1 MKRLSRAV
9 AFSVVATLVSLL
21 LAPAAAAPPPSAH
34 PVKAEDIEAFLDGLM
49 PQQLGREDIAG
60 AVISIVKDGKVIFAK
75 GYGYAD
81 AASKTPVSPDN
92 TLFRPG
98 SISKLFTWTSVMQLV
113 ESGKLDLDRD
123 VNQYIDFNIPA
134 RFGKPLTL
142 RDIMTHTSG
151 FEETAK
157 ELFVPD
163 QTFLTPLKDYLAT
176 HLPKQIFAPGAMP
189 AYSNYATAL
198 AGRMVERAS
207 GETFDDYV
215 EAHIF
220 RPLGMTHS
228 SFRQPLPSSLQPLMS
243 SGYSLG
249 SGKAEPYEFVLA
261 APAGSSAV
269 SAMDMTRFMM
279 AHLQNGEYVGEYQGV
294 RILKPETARL
304 MHTRQRG
311 LSDALPGM
319 ALGFYEETRNGHRI
333 IGHGG
338 DTAYFHSDLH
348 LVPDQNLGFFV
359 SYNSAGKGQIS
370 ARGELWHAF
379 LDRYYPY
386 TTPAGATPSTAAQDA
401 KLVAGSY
408 VSSRRPETTIVSLLG
423 VAGQVKVM
431 LNGDGTISADF
442 SRDVRGQVRKWR
454 EVGPLIYQDVDS
466 QEQIAFIRDP
476 NAGGRLTLVP
486 SFPVFAFQRVE
497 GTETQLFSYLMIG
510 FSLGVFLLSLLLWPV
525 AAVVRWHYA
534 VTLPL
539 PRPNMMTAARVI
551 GAFALASVV
560 MVAVIVS
567 ASSDPGAMNH
577 TIDWQWRLMQLFA
590 GLAVIGTI
598 VAAYNAFSILRAK
611 VWWGTKVHAVAL
623 ALAFLCFAWFVLRW
637 HLLNPSL
644 NY

>member
-1 MKRLSRAV
+1 MSRAF
-9 AFSVVATLVSLL
+9 ASWILAALVLWA
-21 LAPAAAAPPPSAH
+21 APAQAASATSGH
-34 PVKAEDIEAFLDGLM
+34 AMTQEDIEAFLDGLM

-60 AVISIVKDGKVIFAK
+60 AVISIVKDGKVLFAE
-75 GYGYAD
+75 GYGYSD
-81 AASKTPVSPDN
+81 AATKKPVSAEG

-113 ESGKLDLDRD
+113 EQGKLDLDRD
-123 VNQYIDFNIPA
+123 VNEYLDFKIPA
-134 RFGKPLTL
+134 SFGKPLTL

-163 QTFLTPLKDYLAT
+163 QTFMTPLEEYLVA

-198 AGRMVERAS
+198 AGRIIERAS

-220 RPLGMTHS
+220 QPLGMTRC
-228 SFRQPLPSSLQPLMS
+228 SFRQPLPAALAPLMS
-243 SGYSLG
+243 NGYSLG
-249 SGKAEPYEFVLA
+249 SGKAKPYEFVLA

-279 AHLQNGEYVGEYQGV
+279 AHLQDGEYQGV

-304 MHTRQRG
+304 MHARQRG

-338 DTAYFHSDLH
+338 DTVFFHSDLH

-370 ARGELWHAF
+370 PRGELWHAF

-386 TTPAGATPSTAAQDA
+386 AIPAGITPPTAGEDA
-401 KLVAGSY
+401 KVVAGSY
-408 VSSRRPETTIVSLLG
+408 VTSRRPETTVVSLLG
-423 VAGQVKVM
+423 VAGQVKVTA
-431 LNGDGTISADF
+431 NGDGTISASF
-442 SRDVRGQVRKWR
+442 SKDVRGQVRKWR
-454 EVGPLIYQDVDS
+454 EVGPLIYEDVDS
-466 QEQIAFIRDP
+466 QERMAFIRDP
-476 NAGGRLTLVP
+476 NASGRLTLVP
-486 SFPVFAFQRVE
+486 AFPVFAFQRVE
-497 GTETQLFSYLMIG
+497 GTEKQLFTYLMIG

-525 AAVVRWHYA
+525 TAVVRRHYGVKA
-534 VTLPL
+534 PSGAT
-539 PRPNMMTAARVI
+539 RIAAARVV
-551 GAFALASVV
+551 GMLALASVAMLV
-560 MVAVIVS
+560 VIVS
-567 ASSDPGAMNH
+567 ASSDAGALNH
-577 TIDWQWRLMQLFA
+577 KIDWEWRLMQILA
-590 GLAVIGTI
+590 ALAVIGTV
-598 VAAYNAFSILRAK
+598 VAVYNAITMLRAK
-611 VWWGTKVHAVAL
+611 VWWWAKAHALTL
-623 ALAFLCFAWFVLRW
+623 ALACLSFAWFVLRW